1 MPTYSNATEMQ
12 DASYGLYSSIDNG
25 DKNLILNEIHRKV
38 LAYAKPTVDAGLLT
52 LTTDIPVLYADFAMQ
67 VLQVQFT
74 GNASIPGHAAN
85 YATFSAKRYTNGVPA
100 VVPVMAQ
107 RSTTLA
113 ADGGALT
120 AYIPYVLNFF
130 STETKLLAQGEELVL
145 DINKAGA
152 GQTVGAGVWEVYYRY
167 I

>member
-1 MPTYSNATEMQ
+1 MQ

-52 LTTDIPVLYADFAMQ
+52 LTADIPVLYADF
-67 VLQVQFT
+67 
-74 GNASIPGHAAN
+74 
-85 YATFSAKRYTNGVPA
+85 ATFSAKRYTNGVPA

-120 AYIPYVLNFF
+120 AFIPYVLNFF